1 MKAVQVLEC
10 DLIELPAL
18 KLKPSGLFS
27 IVSSERVG
35 IYRTSTWELRQLLLA
50 GPSQTFLRTLPRS
63 GKGRVTRLDEFSA
76 TALFNFEERFLLSA
90 DWKSCIQGLEMVV
103 SPGLFIKSKVRT
115 VAPPSR
121 SHLPVGWAECTSAV
135 LRGHL
140 MNIWSM
146 NLQRRTI
153 SWDHRVALSMLFI

>member
-35 IYRTSTWELRQLLLA
+35 IYRTSTRELRQLLLA
-50 GPSQTFLRTLPRS
+50 EPSQTFLRTLPRS

-76 TALFNFEERFLLSA
+76 AALFNLRK
-90 DWKSCIQGLEMVV
+90 DSCYLQIG
-103 SPGLFIKSKVRT
+103 SH
-115 VAPPSR
+115 ASR
-121 SHLPVGWAECTSAV
+121 V
-135 LRGHL
+135 
-140 MNIWSM
+140 
-146 NLQRRTI
+146 
-153 SWDHRVALSMLFI
+153 